1 MRIKIVMADAERP
14 VSMKQADQ
22 LVELGKQSSRYANPN
37 PDRVNCPSDH
47 TLRAMAVRSGELS
60 LAHAPISH
68 VANCSP
74 CYQQYCRYREEE
86 IQRLRRRYA
95 AFAICAAAA
104 IIVAVLIGRNVLRS
118 PADDSKPSIVDRQ
131 PSQEKEKGPA
141 AERPQ
146 PQLLAL
152 DLRHISPSRGD
163 DEPGQQARGVVMPA
177 KALKLEVVLPVASPP
192 GPYEFGI
199 FTGAHAMQ
207 QSAKGTATL
216 ENGVT
221 KLSISTDLTTLK
233 SGAYL
238 IGVRTSLSDW
248 MFTPVTIR

>member
-1 MRIKIVMADAERP
+1 MRINFAMADAERP
-14 VSMKQADQ
+14 VSMKQADE

-37 PDRVNCPSDH
+37 PDRVDCPSDH
-47 TLRAMAVRSGELS
+47 TLRAMALRSRHLS
-60 LAHAPISH
+60 LTDAPVAH

-86 IQRLRRRYA
+86 IRRSRRRYA

-118 PADDSKPSIVDRQ
+118 PASNSKPSIVDRR

-141 AERPQ
+141 AESPP

-152 DLRHISPSRGD
+152 DLRHMSPSRGD
-163 DEPGQQARGVVMPA
+163 DEPGQKAQVVVMPA
-177 KALKLEVVLPVASPP
+177 KALKLEVLLPVASPP
-192 GPYEFGI
+192 GSYELGVFSV
-199 FTGAHAMQ
+199 AHIVQ

-216 ENGVT
+216 DNGVT
-221 KLSISTDLTTLK
+221 RLSVSTDLTSLK

-238 IGVRTSLSDW
+238 IGVRTALSDW

>member
-1 MRIKIVMADAERP
+1 MRIKIAMADAERN

-37 PDRVNCPSDH
+37 PDRVSCPPDH
-47 TLRAMAVRSGELS
+47 TLRAMALRSRDLS
-60 LAHAPISH
+60 LTHAPIAH

-86 IQRLRRRYA
+86 IQRSRRRYA
-95 AFAICAAAA
+95 AFAICVAAA

-118 PADDSKPSIVDRQ
+118 PAGDSRPSIVDRQ

-163 DEPGQQARGVVMPA
+163 DEPVQNSPDVLLPA

-192 GPYEFGI
+192 GSYELGVFSV
-199 FTGAHAMQ
+199 AHTL
-207 QSAKGTATL
+207 QSSSQGTATL
-216 ENGVT
+216 EKGVT
-221 KLSISTDLTTLK
+221 RLLVSIDLTSLK

-238 IGVRTSLSDW
+238 IGVKTSLSDW
-248 MFTPVTIR
+248 MFTPVRIR

>member
-1 MRIKIVMADAERP
+1 MADAERP

-22 LVELGKQSSRYANPN
+22 LVELGKQSSQYANPN

-47 TLRAMAVRSGELS
+47 TLRAMALRSRDLS
-60 LAHAPISH
+60 LTHAPIAH

-86 IQRLRRRYA
+86 IQRSRRRYA
-95 AFAICAAAA
+95 AFAICVAAA
-104 IIVAVLIGRNVLRS
+104 IIVAVLVGRNVLRS
-118 PADDSKPSIVDRQ
+118 PAGDSTPSIVDRQ

-163 DEPGQQARGVVMPA
+163 DEPAQNSPDVLLPA

-192 GPYEFGI
+192 GSYELGVFSV
-199 FTGAHAMQ
+199 AHTL
-207 QSAKGTATL
+207 QSSSQGTATL
-216 ENGVT
+216 EKGVT
-221 KLSISTDLTTLK
+221 RLVVSIDLTSLK

-238 IGVRTSLSDW
+238 IGVKTSLSDW
-248 MFTPVTIR
+248 MFAPVRIR

>member
-47 TLRAMAVRSGELS
+47 ILRAMAVRSKDLS
-60 LAHAPISH
+60 LAHAPIAH

-86 IQRLRRRYA
+86 IQRSRRRYA

-118 PADDSKPSIVDRQ
+118 PSVDSKPSIVDRK

-141 AERPQ
+141 AKGPQ

-152 DLRHISPSRGD
+152 DLRHISPSRGE
-163 DEPGQQARGVVMPA
+163 DEPARNSRDAILLARP
-177 KALKLEVVLPVASPP
+177 LKLEVVLPVASPA
-192 GPYEFGI
+192 GSYELGVFNDGQ
-199 FTGAHAMQ
+199 TLLK
-207 QSAKGTATL
+207 SAQGTATL
-216 ENGVT
+216 EQGVT
-221 KLSISTDLTTLK
+221 RLSVSIDLSSLK
-233 SGAYL
+233 SGAHL
-238 IGVRTSLSDW
+238 VGVRTALSDW
-248 MFTPVTIR
+248 MFAPVTIR

>member
-1 MRIKIVMADAERP
+1 MADAERP

-47 TLRAMAVRSGELS
+47 TLRAMAVRGRELS

-86 IQRLRRRYA
+86 IQRSRRRYA

-118 PADDSKPSIVDRQ
+118 PASNSKPTIVDRR
-131 PSQEKEKGPA
+131 PTQEKEKGPA
-141 AERPQ
+141 AESPQ

-163 DEPGQQARGVVMPA
+163 EEPVQKAPDAVVPA
-177 KALKLEVVLPVASPP
+177 KALKLAVVLPVASPP
-192 GPYEFGI
+192 GPYELGI
-199 FTGAHAMQ
+199 FSVAYAMQ
-207 QSAKGTATL
+207 QSAQGTATL
-216 ENGVT
+216 ENGIT
-221 KLSISTDLTTLK
+221 RLSVSMDLTSLK
-233 SGAYL
+233 PGAYL
-238 IGVRTSLSDW
+238 IGVRTALSDW
-248 MFTPVTIR
+248 MFTPVRIR

>member
-1 MRIKIVMADAERP
+1 MRIKIAMADAERP
-14 VSMKQADQ
+14 VSMKQADE

-37 PDRVNCPSDH
+37 PDRVDCPSDH
-47 TLRAMAVRSGELS
+47 TLRAMALRSRHLS
-60 LAHAPISH
+60 LTDAPIAH

-86 IQRLRRRYA
+86 IQRSRRRYA
-95 AFAICAAAA
+95 AIAICAAAA

-118 PADDSKPSIVDRQ
+118 PASNSKPSIVDRR
-131 PSQEKEKGPA
+131 PTQEKEKGPA
-141 AERPQ
+141 AESPQ

-163 DEPGQQARGVVMPA
+163 DEPGQKAQGVVMPA
-177 KALKLEVVLPVASPP
+177 KALRLEVVLPVASPP
-192 GPYEFGI
+192 GPYELGVFSV
-199 FTGAHAMQ
+199 AHIMQ

-216 ENGVT
+216 DKGVT
-221 KLSISTDLTTLK
+221 RLSVSTDLTNLK

-238 IGVRTSLSDW
+238 IGVRTALSDW

>member
-1 MRIKIVMADAERP
+1 MADAERP
-14 VSMKQADQ
+14 VSMKQADE

-37 PDRVNCPSDH
+37 PDRVDCPSDP
-47 TLRAMAVRSGELS
+47 TLRAMAQRSRHLS
-60 LAHAPISH
+60 LTDAPIAH

-86 IQRLRRRYA
+86 IQRSRRRYA

-118 PADDSKPSIVDRQ
+118 PASNSKPSIVDRR
-131 PSQEKEKGPA
+131 PTQEKEKGPA
-141 AERPQ
+141 AESPQ

-163 DEPGQQARGVVMPA
+163 DEPGEKPQGVVMPA

-192 GPYEFGI
+192 GSYELGVFSV
-199 FTGAHAMQ
+199 AHIMQ
-207 QSAKGTATL
+207 QSAKGSATL
-216 ENGVT
+216 DKGVT
-221 KLSISTDLTTLK
+221 RLSVSTDLTSLK

-238 IGVRTSLSDW
+238 IGIRTALSDW